1 MDFGEALKE
10 LRAGRRMTRAGWQ
23 GDGMSVY
30 LEPARGMLLAYLSLR
45 LPRPDPVE
53 VPWTASQTDV
63 LADDWDV
70 LE

>member
-10 LRAGRRMTRAGWQ
+10 LRAGHRVQRAGWN
-23 GDGMSVY
+23 GEGMSVAMMVEDEGMMLPY
-30 LEPARGMLLAYLSLR
+30 LYLR
-45 LPRPDPVE
+45 LPNTMH
-53 VPWTASQTDV
+53 VPWTVSQTDV